1 MWGAAEIGALVIT
14 CGSVLTALIA
24 QIQLSRC
31 KKINLCYGLCACTRD
46 LSEVEDPNKITP
58 MNELASIH
66 DELESLHDIME
77 DKDKENRNSRDNR
90 ERENTDTETSSNTLI
105 ENR

>member
-24 QIQLSRC
+24 QVQLSRC
-31 KKINLCYGLCACTRD
+31 KKINLCYGACACTRD
-46 LSEVEDPNKITP
+46 MSEVLENDDKSQL
-58 MNELASIH
+58 NELASIH

-77 DKDKENRNSRDNR
+77 DKENKVINNKD
-90 ERENTDTETSSNTLI
+90 D
-105 ENR
+105 

>member
-24 QIQLSRC
+24 QVQLSRC
-31 KKINLCYGLCACTRD
+31 KKINLCYGACACTRD
-46 LSEVEDPNKITP
+46 MSDIVDNEDKSQL
-58 MNELASIH
+58 NELTSIH

-77 DKDKENRNSRDNR
+77 DKENKVINNKD
-90 ERENTDTETSSNTLI
+90 D
-105 ENR
+105 